1 MLDIARYA
9 PTACNSQ
16 GVCYH
21 VVNDPD
27 TLRRITNTELKSTE
41 LKSTEL
47 KSTLEGM
54 HPIGRLGQPKEIAEV
69 VCFLLSDKA
78 SFMSGSQVVVDGGF
92 LSV

>member
-1 MLDIARYA
+1 
-9 PTACNSQ
+9 
-16 GVCYH
+16 
-21 VVNDPD
+21 
-27 TLRRITNTELKSTE
+27 
-41 LKSTEL
+41 
-47 KSTLEGM
+47 M